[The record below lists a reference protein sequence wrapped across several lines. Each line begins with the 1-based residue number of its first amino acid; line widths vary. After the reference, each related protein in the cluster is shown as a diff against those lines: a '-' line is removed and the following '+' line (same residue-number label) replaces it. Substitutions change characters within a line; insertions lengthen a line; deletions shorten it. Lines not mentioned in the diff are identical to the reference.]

1 MVSLILYDQCKFP
14 RELTTIVIHYLSG
27 EKAYWQKQ
35 LTNVLSVIA
44 ETAVKSGREYYA
56 HPQYIEYRL
65 WQSNLKYAFRHLYKG
80 FVCPDCINTSPCDG
94 DCKGKLILSE
104 LFDIP
109 LYRLKL
115 VTNHTMT
122 RSSIDNKWSIVGT
135 SKIENVKETKDD
147 IRRTIRQNRE
157 QLQCFVNTLNSEEVK
172 RYRKLLERNMIYNE
186 QFEEYDVITC
196 SVFDKYYY

>member
-1 MVSLILYDQCKFP
+1 MVSLILYDQCRFP
-14 RELTTIVIHYLSG
+14 RELTTVVIHYLLG

-35 LTNVLSVIA
+35 LTNVLRVIP
-44 ETAVKSGREYYA
+44 EIVVNSEREHYT

-80 FVCPDCINTSPCDG
+80 FVCPDCINSSPCDSE
-94 DCKGKLILSE
+94 GKLILSE
-104 LFDIP
+104 LFNIP

-115 VTNHTMT
+115 VANHTIT
-122 RSSIDNKWSIVGT
+122 RSPVDNKWSIVST
-135 SKIENVKETKDD
+135 SKIENVKESKADVLK
-147 IRRTIRQNRE
+147 TIRQSRE
-157 QLQCFVNTLNSEEVK
+157 QLQCFVNTLNREEVK

-196 SVFDKYYY
+196 SVFDKYY